1 MHAKSGI
8 WMGVRKEKKKIT
20 IVVLCQQ
27 RVKRSGVTGKDAQNS
42 DRWRSK
48 LGGRNANMNFCDVL
62 HACIG
67 WRRFSTYCMYMYCI
81 ETWSLTLKEE
91 Y

>member
-1 MHAKSGI
+1 MDAKSGI
-8 WMGVRKEKKKIT
+8 WMGVRKEKKKRT
-20 IVVLCQQ
+20 IEVLCQQ

-67 WRRFSTYCMYMYCI
+67 GGGSPLTVCI
-81 ETWSLTLKEE
+81 CTVSKRGL
-91 Y
+91 